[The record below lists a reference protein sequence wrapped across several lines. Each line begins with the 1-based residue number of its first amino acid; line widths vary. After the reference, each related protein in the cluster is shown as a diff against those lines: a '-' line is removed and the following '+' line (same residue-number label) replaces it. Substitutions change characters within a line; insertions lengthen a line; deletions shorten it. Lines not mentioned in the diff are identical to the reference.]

1 MERAAPFKEDP
12 MIFCT
17 DVDLL
22 HWEPSL
28 FRDAVFASQQLL
40 SGTGNLSGTAF
51 TLASGSLVAAH
62 VAADQVIVLSGSLA
76 GSYPIVSVDSA
87 TQLTLSVLYDGL
99 FPETGAKTPSPAGT
113 ATGLSFAV
121 NTFWPQRRVVSDLL
135 LRAAG
140 VDPDSTVTQPAQI
153 ANSEALR
160 RPCVLGTLQMIYNA
174 LAAAAATPTNYMVR
188 ADLYER
194 LYRRAL
200 GQVRVELDLDGDGVG
215 DTVRRLN
222 TMELTRA

>member
-1 MERAAPFKEDP
+1 MT
-12 MIFCT
+12 FCT

-40 SGTGNLSGTAF
+40 SGTGDLNGTTF
-51 TLASGSLVAAH
+51 TLASGSLVTAH
-62 VAADQVIVLSGSLA
+62 VAANQVIVLSGSLS
-76 GSYPIVSVDSA
+76 GSYPIVSVNSA

-99 FPETGAKTPSPAGT
+99 FPDTGSATPSPAGT
-113 ATGLSFAV
+113 AAALPFAV
-121 NTFWPQRRVVSDLL
+121 RTFWPQRKVVSDLMM
-135 LRAAG
+135 RAAG
-140 VDPDSTVTQPAQI
+140 IDVGSVITPDAQI
-153 ANSEALR
+153 VNTEAMR

-174 LAAAAATPTNYMVR
+174 LAAAAATPTNFQVR

-200 GQVRVELDLDGDGVG
+200 GQVRAEVDMNGDGAV
-215 DTVRRLN
+215 DVLRRLN
-222 TMELTRA
+222 VLELTRA